1 MSLHIGDRLLEVNGM
16 PVKDQPL
23 EKIESLLRSPD
34 STLQVIKRGLRH
46 YGNLSSSSKQFL
58 IHSFYLL
65 FIVVDYRA

>member
-34 STLQVIKRGLRH
+34 STLQVIGINH
-46 YGNLSSSSKQFL
+46 NTFL
-58 IHSFYLL
+58 LIILVAYF
-65 FIVVDYRA
+65 FI